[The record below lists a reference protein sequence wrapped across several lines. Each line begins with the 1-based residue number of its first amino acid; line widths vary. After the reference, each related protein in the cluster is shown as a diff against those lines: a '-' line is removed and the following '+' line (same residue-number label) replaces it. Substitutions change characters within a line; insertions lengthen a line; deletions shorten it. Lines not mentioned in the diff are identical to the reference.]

1 MSLFICLSL
10 SDSISY
16 KLFTSYLLLAP
27 GITFKKIYLNK
38 IIMMHNL
45 MTLA

>member
-16 KLFTSYLLLAP
+16 KLFTSYLLAP
-27 GITFKKIYLNK
+27 GIPFKKIYLNK